1 MITKSDTRKE
11 QQGDLFKPLLRDI
24 VSPRHAM
31 VKLADAIDWQSFED
45 GLSASFCADNGR
57 PSCPVRL
64 MVALHYLKYASGMSD
79 EAVLDEWLENP
90 YWQYF
95 TGGIY
100 FEHEYPTDQSTMSRW
115 RKKLAR
121 SGAEKMLEESLK
133 TGLREGFIKKSEL
146 TRVNVDSTVQEKA
159 VRYPTD
165 ARLYDRLRERLV
177 KSARKNGIEL
187 RQTYERIGKK
197 VLRTQSGYAK
207 ANQFKRARKATK
219 QLKTFLGRVLRDIKR
234 KMTAPDMELQKLL
247 DLGERLFNQKKSDKK
262 KLYSIHESQVECI
275 GKGKAHKKFE
285 FGTKVGLVTSAK
297 ANWIVGAEA
306 YPGNPYDGHTLKSA
320 LQQASKILGFEPEM
334 AICDLGYRGHN
345 YEGRCD
351 VQIVNRFRKRASRS
365 LRRWWNRRSA
375 IEPVIGHCKSEHRM
389 DRNQLRGSL
398 GDELN
403 VIFAAAGFNIRKLM
417 RAFALFLCRFFKLAL
432 IQLGDQLNQ
441 GRSNRFGKGRARE
454 GKNLSSK
461 VFSFSHLAFA

>member
-1 MITKSDTRKE
+1 MMTKSDTRKE
-11 QQGDLFKPLLRDI
+11 QQGDLFNPLSRDI
-24 VSPRHAM
+24 VSPHHAM

-197 VLRTQSGYAK
+197 VLRSQSGYAK

-247 DLGERLFNQKKSDKK
+247 DLGERLFNQKKATKRS
-262 KLYSIHESQVECI
+262 CI
-275 GKGKAHKKFE
+275 PF
-285 FGTKVGLVTSAK
+285 
-297 ANWIVGAEA
+297 
-306 YPGNPYDGHTLKSA
+306 
-320 LQQASKILGFEPEM
+320 M
-334 AICDLGYRGHN
+334 
-345 YEGRCD
+345 
-351 VQIVNRFRKRASRS
+351 
-365 LRRWWNRRSA
+365 NRRLNASA
-375 IEPVIGHCKSEHRM
+375 MAKR
-389 DRNQLRGSL
+389 
-398 GDELN
+398 
-403 VIFAAAGFNIRKLM
+403 IR
-417 RAFALFLCRFFKLAL
+417 
-432 IQLGDQLNQ
+432 
-441 GRSNRFGKGRARE
+441 
-454 GKNLSSK
+454 NLSSEPK
-461 VFSFSHLAFA
+461 WVW

>member
-1 MITKSDTRKE
+1 MTKSNNSGSV
-11 QQGDLFKPLLRDI
+11 QSHLFKSLLVDI
-24 VSPRHAM
+24 VSRRHAM

-45 GLSASFCADNGR
+45 GLQECFCADNGR
-57 PSCPVRL
+57 PSCSVRL

-95 TGGIY
+95 TGGTY
-100 FEHEYPTDQSTMSRW
+100 FEHEYPADQSTMSRW
-115 RKKLAR
+115 RRKLAK

-133 TGLREGFIKKSEL
+133 TGLRGGFIKKSEL
-146 TRVNVDSTVQEKA
+146 NRVNVDSTVQEKA

-165 ARLYDRLRERLV
+165 ARLYDRMRERLV
-177 KSARKNGIEL
+177 KSARQNGIEL
-187 RQTYERIGKK
+187 RQTYERVGKK
-197 VLRTQSGYAK
+197 VLRSQSGYAK

-219 QLKTFLGRVLRDIKR
+219 QLKTFLGRVVRDIER
-234 KMTAPDMELQKLL
+234 KVVDADSELQQLL
-247 DLGERLFNQKKSDKK
+247 ELGNRLLTQKKTDKK
-262 KLYSIHESQVECI
+262 KLYSIHEPQVECI

-297 ANWIVGAEA
+297 TNWIVGAEA

-320 LQQASKILGFEPEM
+320 LKQTAKILGNEPEM

-345 YEGRCD
+345 YEGNCNIQ
-351 VQIVNRFRKRASRS
+351 VVNRFRKRVSRS
-365 LRRWWNRRSA
+365 LCRWWNRRSA

-389 DRNQLRGSL
+389 DRNQLRGRL

-403 VIFAAAGFNIRKLM
+403 VIFAAAGFNIRKLL
-417 RAFALFLCRFFKLAL
+417 RAFALFLCPFFKLAF
-432 IQLGDQLNQ
+432 IQLASHLGKYC
-441 GRSNRFGKGRARE
+441 SNRFGKGRARE
-454 GKNLSSK
+454 GKDLSLK
-461 VFSFSHLAFA
+461 GFYFSHRAFA

>member
-1 MITKSDTRKE
+1 MMTKSDTQKE
-11 QQGDLFKPLLRDI
+11 QQGDLLKPLLRDI
-24 VSPRHAM
+24 VSPRHGM
-31 VKLADAIDWQSFED
+31 VKLADVIDRQSFED
-45 GLSASFCADNGR
+45 GLSANFCADNGR

-64 MVALHYLKYASGMSD
+64 MVALHYLKYASGMND

-90 YWQYF
+90 CCQYF
-95 TGGIY
+95 TERIF
-100 FEHEYPTDQSTMSRW
+100 FEYECPTDQSTMSRW

-133 TGLREGFIKKSEL
+133 TGPRKEVIKKSEL
-146 TRVNVDSTVQEKA
+146 PRVNVDSTVQKKA
-159 VRYPTD
+159 VRYLTD
-165 ARLYDRLRERLV
+165 VRLYDQLRKRLV

-187 RQTYERIGKK
+187 RQTYERIKK
-197 VLRTQSGYAK
+197 RCLHSPSFYAK
-207 ANQFKRARKATK
+207 ANQFKRASKATK
-219 QLKTFLGRVLRDIKR
+219 QLKTFWGQNLRDIKR
-234 KMTAPDMELQKLL
+234 EMTAHDMELQKLL
-247 DLGERLFNQKKSDKK
+247 ELGERLFNQKKNDKK
-262 KLYSIHESQVECI
+262 KLYSTHESQVECI

-285 FGTKVGLVTSAK
+285 FGTKVVLVTSAK
-297 ANWIVGAEA
+297 ANWIAGAEA

-345 YEGRCD
+345 YEGWYD
-351 VQIVNRFRKRASRS
+351 VQIVNRFRKRVSRS
-365 LRRWWNRRSA
+365 LLCWRNRRSA

-389 DRNQLRGSL
+389 DRNQLRSSL

-403 VIFAAAGFNIRKLM
+403 VIFAAAGFNIRKLI

-432 IQLGDQLNQ
+432 IQLVYQLNECC
-441 GRSNRFGKGRARE
+441 SNRFGKGRSRE

-461 VFSFSHLAFA
+461 GFSFSHPAFA

>member
-1 MITKSDTRKE
+1 MMTKSNRSDGV
-11 QQGDLFKPLLRDI
+11 QSHLFKPLLRDI

-45 GLSASFCADNGR
+45 GLEDCFCADNGR

-64 MVALHYLKYASGMSD
+64 MVGLHYLKYASGMSD
-79 EAVLDEWLENP
+79 GAVLDEWLENP

-115 RKKLAR
+115 RKKLAK

-133 TGLREGFIKKSEL
+133 TGLREGFIKKTEL
-146 TRVNVDSTVQEKA
+146 NRVNVDSTVQEKN

-187 RQTYERIGKK
+187 RQTYQRVGKK
-197 VLRTQSGYAK
+197 VLRSQSGYAK

-219 QLKTFLGRVLRDIKR
+219 QLKTYLGRTIRDIER
-234 KMTAPDMELQKLL
+234 KATHPAPELTELL
-247 DLGERLFNQKKSDKK
+247 EQGHRLLTQKKNDKQ
-262 KLYSIHESQVECI
+262 KLYSVHEPQVECI

-285 FGTKVGLVTSAK
+285 FGTKVGLVTTA
-297 ANWIVGAEA
+297 ATNWIVGAEA

-320 LQQASKILGFEPEM
+320 LAQTSKLIGHEPEM

-345 YEGRCD
+345 YEGNCN
-351 VQIVNRFRKRASRS
+351 VQVVNRFRKRISRS
-365 LRRWWNRRSA
+365 LCRWWNRRSA
-375 IEPVIGHCKSEHRM
+375 IEPVIGHVKAEHRM
-389 DRNQLRGSL
+389 ERNYLRGRL

-403 VIFAAAGFNIRKLM
+403 VIFAAAGFNFRKLL
-417 RAFALFLCRFFKLAL
+417 RAFALFLCLSFELTFSPLVS
-432 IQLGDQLNQ
+432 QLGKCCT
-441 GRSNRFGKGRARE
+441 NRFGKGRARE
-454 GKNLSSK
+454 GKNLSLK
-461 VFSFSHLAFA
+461 GFSFSHQAFA

>member
-1 MITKSDTRKE
+1 MTKNDRSE
-11 QQGDLFKPLLRDI
+11 GLQSHLFKPLLRDI

-45 GLSASFCADNGR
+45 GLQASFCVDNGR

-64 MVALHYLKYASGMSD
+64 MVGLHYLKYAGGMSD

-95 TGGIY
+95 IGGIY
-100 FEHEYPTDQSTMSRW
+100 FEHEYPADQSTMSRW
-115 RKKLAR
+115 RKKLAK

-133 TGLREGFIKKSEL
+133 TGLREGFIKKTEL
-146 TRVNVDSTVQEKA
+146 NRVNVDTTVQEKA

-177 KSARKNGIEL
+177 KSARPRGVDL

-197 VLRTQSGYAK
+197 VLRSQSGYAK

-219 QLKTFLGRVLRDIKR
+219 QLKTFLGRVVRDIER
-234 KMTAPDMELQKLL
+234 KIATPDAELQNLL
-247 DLGERLFNQKKSDKK
+247 ALGNRFLSQKKTDKK
-262 KLYSIHESQVECI
+262 KLYSIHEPHVECI
-275 GKGKAHKKFE
+275 AKGKAHKKFE

-297 ANWIVGAEA
+297 SNWIVGAEA

-320 LQQASKILGFEPEM
+320 LEQTTKLLGYEPAM

-345 YEGRCD
+345 YEGPCD
-351 VQIVNRFRKRASRS
+351 IQVVNRFRKRVSKS
-365 LRRWWNRRSA
+365 LCRWWKRRSA

-389 DRNQLRGSL
+389 DRNQLGGKL

-403 VIFAAAGFNIRKLM
+403 VIFAAAGLNFRKLL
-417 RAFALFLCRFFKLAL
+417 RAFALFLPQIFKLAFF
-432 IQLGDQLNQ
+432 QLARQLEKCY
-441 GRSNRFGKGRARE
+441 SNRFGKGRARE
-454 GKNLSSK
+454 GNNLSSK
-461 VFSFSHLAFA
+461 GFSFSHRAFA